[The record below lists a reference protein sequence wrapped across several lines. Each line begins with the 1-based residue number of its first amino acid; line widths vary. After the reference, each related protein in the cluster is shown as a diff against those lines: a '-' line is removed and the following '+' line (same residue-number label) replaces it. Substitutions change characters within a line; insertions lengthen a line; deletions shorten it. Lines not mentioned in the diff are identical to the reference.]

1 MTQKGYSPPKGF
13 NLDKAF
19 IQSLSLAVN
28 KGKKKMNGR
37 RVYSH
42 QMSKIIVVLGV
53 FNPL

>member
-28 KGKKKMNGR
+28 KGKKNEWKKSVFTSDVKNNC
-37 RVYSH
+37 STW
-42 QMSKIIVVLGV
+42 GV
-53 FNPL
+53 